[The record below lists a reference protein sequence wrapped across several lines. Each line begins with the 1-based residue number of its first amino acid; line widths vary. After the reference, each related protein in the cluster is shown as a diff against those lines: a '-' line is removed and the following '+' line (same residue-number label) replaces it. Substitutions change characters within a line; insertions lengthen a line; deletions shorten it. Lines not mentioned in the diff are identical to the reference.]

1 MELFNQFMSEYG
13 IEIIG
18 TLFVAIAGALGLWLK
33 SSATSYLNDKK
44 KQEIAKIVVQ
54 GVEQV
59 YKGLN
64 GEEKLNNALEMF
76 SDLLEEKGIT
86 ISELEMRLLLESAVG
101 EFNNIFQTRCHA
113 YSTLGEETVEEPEVP
128 NDELQ

>member
-33 SSATSYLNDKK
+33 GLATSYLNDKK
-44 KQEIAKIVVQ
+44 KQEIARIVVQ

-64 GEEKLNNALEMF
+64 GEEKLNHALEMF
-76 SDLLEEKGIT
+76 SDLLGEKGIT

-101 EFNNIFQTRCHA
+101 EFNKVFQTRCHTD
-113 YSTLGEETVEEPEVP
+113 STFGEETVGEPEVP